1 MRKLPK
7 RNTPNARV
15 TDQRA
20 KLKVLEKDHERK
32 QKVLQQMIQILRV
45 KRRKVQRRKRKRRKN
60 PLVKN
65 PRVKRKDPERNTRR
79 KRNTRSIRR
88 ARNIRSTRRGK
99 MTAAARMPVMMK
111 KKKSLKENYEK
122 RH

>member
-7 RNTPNARV
+7 RNTQNAKI
-15 TDQRA
+15 TDPRA
-20 KLKVLEKDHERK
+20 KMKVLEKDRERK

-45 KRRKVQRRKRKRRKN
+45 KKRKVQRRKS
-60 PLVKN
+60 
-65 PRVKRKDPERNTRR
+65 TRR
-79 KRNTRSIRR
+79 KRNTKSIRR
-88 ARNIRSTRRGK
+88 TRNIRSTRRGK

-111 KKKSLKENYEK
+111 KKKSLKENSEK